1 MNFITIDGQQVEVT
15 PGATVLEAATGAG
28 INIPTLCA
36 HPDLTPTG
44 ACRLCVVQIEGQRGF
59 PTACTT
65 PAVDGMVV
73 TTSSAEVIELR
84 RNILKL
90 LLSGHTSPCL
100 VCLHREKCQEYRP
113 HPSKAGKTVSCAF
126 CSNRTSCE
134 LRDLAE
140 EYGIDD
146 LQLPIAYK
154 NMPLER
160 LDPFMA
166 RDYNLCVLCERCVR
180 ICKKLH
186 GKASIDFIGRSTD
199 VRVGTAFHR
208 DHLDTDCQFC
218 GACIDICPTG
228 ALADRFA
235 RWRGTADRTVETTCI
250 LCPLGCAL
258 DIKIKEGRVVAS
270 AVTAEAR
277 VCAVGRFVLPQ
288 ILESPDRLVRH
299 QVRVDEGVKKVPYR
313 EAVSAAAKHLT
324 GFTGSRFAFVTHP
337 AVTREDLFIMQKFT
351 REIMKSENF
360 ILTDAGN
367 TPVTTGNTP
376 VTLDA
381 GVKAVFTTGD
391 LVDLPSR
398 EGCDTVIV
406 ADILPSA
413 ASVSADVVFGAAVLA
428 EVDGT
433 FLTSSGQA
441 PTFSGQVR
449 TLAAAAQSPDDVH
462 PDWKILCD
470 IAVAMGAKG
479 FDFAS
484 VVKIREEMEKEK
496 NDERPPAALDPSPL
510 DDLSALPRTYRG
522 HRLSDI
528 ACALKSVLR
537 RQHTGGAPEEQA
549 EQTAPPRKEQGFKI
563 VDKVEVVPNTH
574 MVTIHAPLVAE
585 SCQPGQFVIAI
596 VNETSERIPYTVA
609 DFDREKGTVTINVLE
624 AGRSSRELALLEAG
638 DYLDHFVGPLGKSIE
653 VKKYGTVVCGGGC
666 YGVGSIL
673 PLARALKEAGNR
685 VFCIEEASSSY
696 LLHWQDKLAAVCDE
710 LIITTKDGSTGIK
723 GGVQE
728 GIGHLVERG
737 ETIDQAFIIGCTFMM
752 MLVSEATKEFGIPTM
767 TALNPIMLDGTG
779 MCGAC
784 RVTVGGKTVFACV
797 TGPFLDG
804 HQIDWEELMQRRGAY
819 AREEVE
825 ALPLGPQRRRGTGT
839 GEEASTLPQ
848 EPHRRCFE
856 PQEGALSC
864 ES

>member
-1 MNFITIDGQQVEVT
+1 MNSITIDGQQVEIT
-15 PGATVLEAATGAG
+15 PGSTVLEAATVAG
-28 INIPTLCA
+28 IKIPTLCA

-44 ACRLCVVQIEGQRGF
+44 ACRLCVVQIKGQRGF

-65 PAVDGMVV
+65 PVVDGMVV

-90 LLSGHTSPCL
+90 LLSGHTSPCI
-100 VCLHREKCQEYRP
+100 VCLHKEKCQEYRP

-126 CSNRTSCE
+126 CSNRNSCE
-134 LRDLAE
+134 MRDLAE

-146 LQLPIAYK
+146 LELPIAYK
-154 NMPLER
+154 NIPLER
-160 LDPFMA
+160 LDPFMD

-235 RWRGTADRTVETTCI
+235 RWRGAVDWTEESTCI
-250 LCPLGCAL
+250 LCPLGCSISL
-258 DIKIKEGRVVAS
+258 GIKDDRV
-270 AVTAEAR
+270 AVSTATAFTREAR

-288 ILESPDRLVRH
+288 ILENPNRLNRHRVRTA
-299 QVRVDEGVKKVPYR
+299 EGVKKVLYS
-313 EAVSAAAKHLT
+313 EAVLAAAEHLSGLT
-324 GFTGSRFAFVTHP
+324 GAQFALVAHP
-337 AVTREDLFIMQKFT
+337 AATREEQYIMRKFT
-351 REIMKSENF
+351 REVMQSYNVIMAAA
-360 ILTDAGN
+360 DGA
-367 TPVTTGNTP
+367 PVALP
-376 VTLDA
+376 A
-381 GVKAVFTTGD
+381 GVKAVFTTGNFVAMEAAD
-391 LVDLPSR
+391 GL
-398 EGCDTVIV
+398 EAIIV
-406 ADILPSA
+406 SDILPSPLTA
-413 ASVSADVVFGAAVLA
+413 SADVVFGAAVLA

-433 FLTSSGQA
+433 FLAS
-441 PTFSGQVR
+441 SGQVR
-449 TLAAAAQSPDDVH
+449 TLAAAARPPDDLH

-470 IAVAMGAKG
+470 LADAMGVDG
-479 FDFAS
+479 FKFALS
-484 VVKIREEMEKEK
+484 ADIREEMEKK
-496 NDERPPAALDPSPL
+496 GMDETPPVAPDPSPL
-510 DDLSALPRTYRG
+510 DDLSVLPRAYRG

-528 ACALKSVLR
+528 ACALKSVLGEGEPDTAR
-537 RQHTGGAPEEQA
+537 EPEAVVPETA
-549 EQTAPPRKEQGFKI
+549 EESEQGFKI
-563 VDKVEVVPNTH
+563 VEKVEVVPNTH
-574 MVTIHAPLVAE
+574 MVTIHAPLVAK
-585 SCQPGQFVIAI
+585 SCQPGQFVIVL
-596 VNETSERIPYTVA
+596 VNETSERIPYTIA
-609 DFDREKGTVTINVLE
+609 DFDREKGTVTVNVLE
-624 AGRSSRELALLEAG
+624 AGRSSREMALLETG

-673 PLARALKEAGNR
+673 PIARALKEAGNR

-696 LLHWQDKLAAVCDE
+696 LLHWQDKLSAVCDE

-752 MLVSEATKEFGIPTM
+752 MLVSEATKEYGIPTM
-767 TALNPIMLDGTG
+767 AALNPIMLDGTG

-784 RVTVGGKTVFACV
+784 RVTVGGKTMFACV

-804 HQIDWEELMQRRGAY
+804 HQIDWEELMRRRGAY
-819 AREEVE
+819 AKEEVE
-825 ALPLGPQRRRGTGT
+825 A
-839 GEEASTLPQ
+839 LPQ
-848 EPHRRCFE
+848 EPHRRRGGCTREEVNTKPQQPHRRCYE
-856 PQEGALSC
+856 PEVRSA